1 VDLPSFQIPHF
12 LVHDLAKVEPERKGT
27 LWVRRFREQN
37 CGGSNTS
44 LTYRSISLNTCIF
57 FPFLFLYV
65 DTKGD
70 YIIEKRTKENYKKQ
84 DYVFSTKKN
93 REDETTSRQFLKT
106 YHCFNSVHLFYQ
118 LPIFYH
124 SCTEEYHDH
133 VLNLIQGS
141 EKLVL
146 DLGWLS
152 IFDVLSY
159 FHQLK
164 IYT

>member
-27 LWVRRFREQN
+27 LWVRRFRAQN

-44 LTYRSISLNTCIF
+44 FTYRSISLNTCIF
-57 FPFLFLYV
+57 FPSLFLFI

-93 REDETTSRQFLKT
+93 REDRNDVKT
-106 YHCFNSVHLFYQ
+106 IFKDIPLFQ
-118 LPIFYH
+118 LCAF
-124 SCTEEYHDH
+124 
-133 VLNLIQGS
+133 
-141 EKLVL
+141 
-146 DLGWLS
+146 
-152 IFDVLSY
+152 VLSVTH
-159 FHQLK
+159 FLSFMHRG
-164 IYT
+164 IS